1 MPAIPTMPA
10 MPAMPDPA
18 PPSAFADAAAAWDR
32 RFAAEGFLFGT
43 EPNAWL
49 REHAGVWRPGQR
61 VLSVADGEGRNS
73 VWLAQQG
80 LQVQAFDISPVGV
93 AKARAFAA
101 RAGVAVD
108 YALAD
113 IDGWPWPQAAFDGI
127 AAIFVQFADPPRRQ
141 RLFARMVA
149 ALAPG
154 GTLLLQGYTPRQLE
168 YRTGGPPHLD
178 HLYTGDLLREAF
190 AGLEI
195 AELREYE
202 ADLAEGSG
210 HHGRS
215 ALIGLVA
222 HRR

>member
-1 MPAIPTMPA
+1 MSDSLPPPA
-10 MPAMPDPA
+10 
-18 PPSAFADAAAAWDR
+18 FVDAAATWDR
-32 RFAAEGFLFGT
+32 RFTAEGFLFGT

-49 REHAGVWRPGQR
+49 REHASVWRPGQR

-101 RAGVAVD
+101 RSGVTVD

-113 IDGWPWPQAAFDGI
+113 VENWSWPHAAFDGI

-141 RLFARMVA
+141 RLFARMVQ

-154 GTLLLQGYTPRQLE
+154 GTLVLQGYTPKQLE
-168 YRTGGPPHLD
+168 YRTGGPPQVE
-178 HLYTGDLLREAF
+178 HLYTEDLLREVF
-190 AGLEI
+190 AELEI
-195 AELREYE
+195 TELRSYEAELS
-202 ADLAEGSG
+202 EGSG
-210 HHGRS
+210 HRGRS
-215 ALIGLVA
+215 ALIGMVA
-222 HRR
+222 RRT